1 MRSLVYLPA
10 AIGILAGW
18 SSAGPAQSN
27 PSSPSRSEPVT
38 TAAPNLAGTWD
49 AITRSYGGIGS
60 TTILSPDSSFALV
73 LGAMVDM
80 KYRLEG
86 NKFTFFSNEP
96 GKEGSETQTLTFT
109 AGQPVFSG
117 NGCSRKLT
125 RLDPLAADSG
135 LVGRWKSIHMTGV
148 PAYEQYTAD
157 GLTRLR
163 VPLQVQKG
171 SFSIVGSSVVF
182 HTTSPQREDWAA
194 SFRLNGDTL
203 TFSIGGERHQYLRA
217 QPLIPL
223 DVQQPA
229 KPAGMVC

>member
-1 MRSLVYLPA
+1 MRALVYLPVA
-10 AIGILAGW
+10 VGILAGW
-18 SSAGPAQSN
+18 SSPGHGQSN
-27 PSSPSRSEPVT
+27 PSPPLSG
-38 TAAPNLAGTWD
+38 TAATSATPNLAGTWD

-60 TTILSPDSSFALV
+60 TTIFWPDSTFALV

-86 NKFTFFSNEP
+86 SKFTFFSDQP

-109 AGQPVFSG
+109 AGHPVFSG

-135 LVGRWKSIHMTGV
+135 VVGRWKSIHMTGV

-157 GLTRLR
+157 GLARLR

-171 SFSIVGSSVVF
+171 SFSIAGTSVLF
-182 HTTSPQREDWAA
+182 HTTSPRREDWSAG
-194 SFRLNGDTL
+194 FKLNGDTL
-203 TFSIGGERHQYLRA
+203 AFSIAGEQHQYLRA